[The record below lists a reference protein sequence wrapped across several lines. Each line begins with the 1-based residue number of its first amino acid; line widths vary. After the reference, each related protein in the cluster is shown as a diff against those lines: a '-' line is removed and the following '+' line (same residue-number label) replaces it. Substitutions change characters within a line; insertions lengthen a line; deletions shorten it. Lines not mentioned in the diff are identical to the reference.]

1 MIFAKAKEVP
11 EPLPTPQ
18 GVAGWVEKFLTTTMR
33 SIPAGNWLIGTFYKP
48 TDNGTRTLTD

>member
-33 SIPAGNWLIGTFYKP
+33 SIPAGNKP